1 MLPPKEL
8 NSKDFQFQDNEWFK
22 DNLHVA
28 ERWKKDIF
36 LKYHIESIIAPKTE
50 VLVSDI
56 SVRFS
61 CQIPRGKGYLKVNA
75 FFHKHMFQGYWNNMS
90 YASLGEKEDWQ
101 IP

>member
-28 ERWKKDIF
+28 ERWEKDF
-36 LKYHIESIIAPKTE
+36 FFKYHIESITAQKTE
-50 VLVSDI
+50 ILVSDI

-61 CQIPRGKGYLKVNA
+61 CQISRGKGYLKITA
-75 FFHKHMFQGYWNNMS
+75 FFAQYLF
-90 YASLGEKEDWQ
+90 
-101 IP
+101 